1 MELRGRYLHYQRCR
15 RTVGVLTEL
24 LLAMR
29 TNVRCKKFKKR
40 GVMREHVSM
49 DYLIRIYETSSTNP
63 DVKPFLRG

>member
-1 MELRGRYLHYQRCR
+1 
-15 RTVGVLTEL
+15 VGVLTEL